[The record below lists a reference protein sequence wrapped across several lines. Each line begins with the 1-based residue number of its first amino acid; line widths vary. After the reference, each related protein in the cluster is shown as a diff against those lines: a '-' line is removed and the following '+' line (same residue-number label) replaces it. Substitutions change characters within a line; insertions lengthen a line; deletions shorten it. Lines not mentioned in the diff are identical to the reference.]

1 MYMFL
6 GRFSIKDVVPSKEG
20 ESSKIKV
27 KVRLDIHGV
36 LNVVNASLVEKLAVA
51 PEPEQESM
59 EVEGQDEKAKETTD
73 EAASEVELLDLP
85 KLLTCMSVTCIA
97 VLITWCIVHRLFL
110 CKSILIYFLSQNSQ
124 EMEAGDSQE
133 TKAGEEPMDTT
144 AEVSYTNTSVLTN
157 FRLTAK
163 SVYNVWQVV
172 QQIDQGWFVQKPDNA
187 NPGLQVN
194 WSIDFCC
201 IKMVFRCLYFD

>member
-1 MYMFL
+1 MYVFL

-97 VLITWCIVHRLFL
+97 ILITWCIIHRLFL

-124 EMEAGDSQE
+124 ETQEAGDSQE

-144 AEVSYTNTSVLTN
+144 AEVSCTNTSVLTN
-157 FRLTAK
+157 FRLSAK

-194 WSIDFCC
+194 
-201 IKMVFRCLYFD
+201 